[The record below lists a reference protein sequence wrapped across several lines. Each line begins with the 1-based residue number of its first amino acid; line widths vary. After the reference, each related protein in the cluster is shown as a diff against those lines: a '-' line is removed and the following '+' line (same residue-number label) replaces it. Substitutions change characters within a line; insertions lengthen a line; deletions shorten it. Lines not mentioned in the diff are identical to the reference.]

1 MVELDI
7 EVNDYLGQTTV
18 DAAAAGLHLI
28 DLILAFAN
36 DVTFSLQNGRIQ
48 FQAQHPFCTIQPH
61 PAFIAC
67 QVKTNGRS
75 QTTQLAS
82 LADINTTLQRQLWEA
97 YQRIGR

>member
-28 DLILAFAN
+28 DIILAFAN
-36 DVTFSLQNGRIQ
+36 DVTFTLHNGRIQ
-48 FQAQHPFCTIQPH
+48 FQARHPFCTIQPH
-61 PAFIAC
+61 PAYLAC
-67 QVKTNGRS
+67 DVKTNGRS

-82 LADINTTLQRQLWEA
+82 LDDVNATLHRQLWEA
-97 YQRIGR
+97 YQRIGK